1 MISSTVPKSELILT
15 NQEIQRLKKGFEF
28 LVETVVPNKSQY
40 AKDVFADIIK
50 STISAISTSD
60 SSNISNDTLSQKD
73 DSTNKSNSIVLDIPI
88 LTESTRNE
96 SNQVTSPLSLI
107 LNHTFP
113 SSVVELVDKLSK
125 ISINPFDLSANSSP
139 TNINSTTSNVS
150 STPDVTPSPKASIP
164 PPSKELC
171 QHLIHEYFTQF
182 NVTIPIL
189 DRRKFIDHWRNEN
202 TKHSQL
208 LVTAT
213 LALAAARYSD
223 DPSIQKTPD
232 KPGGVFF
239 DSAKKLLDTLYDT
252 PRLETVQALLLLT
265 HAENTVSR
273 LDSTY
278 MFLGMAVQ
286 MAHALHLE
294 RSDSNNLL
302 PEEDEERRRVFYCIY
317 CCDRWLSFIFG
328 KPYAI
333 DDINVNVPLPTLPSF
348 ERPARNFFIAFVK
361 LSRILGQIWRF
372 GYSSQPKAAESTWVD
387 HAMDQKSMLRQIRAA
402 LAKWLKELPDELQ
415 YQYLPNT
422 DLRTY
427 NNPKIEANQG
437 PIKTCLTAATTIT
450 DIAKT
455 TRHFDK
461 KALCNFQYPVYGIL
475 QSAMMEM
482 VIMNGSADHAQDAKK
497 ALNDTIEELRGAAEN
512 ANIGFLKEMLKELE
526 GIMMITNGS
535 SGGNHLSIPLPL
547 VIQML
552 EQNNNNNLQN
562 TQKPSSIT
570 SVNNGSNDNNTTSNT
585 STTSKYSDDNF
596 GNTIK
601 NSTSGD
607 GLGIIS
613 DTETNSPTTVANT
626 INKNSNTPHL
636 QQQSNVQLPRSQ
648 LQNQQIHQQFMMAST
663 FSASPTSSPGAVVTS
678 LHQQFNHLSSFDASN
693 QNDNNHHQI
702 SPQSGNQWEP
712 FYMDDILFDN
722 VNPTNSGVSASHNQV
737 MEELSSIY
745 PGFNNYSDSN
755 DGSVG
760 PR

>member
-1 MISSTVPKSELILT
+1 
-15 NQEIQRLKKGFEF
+15 
-28 LVETVVPNKSQY
+28 
-40 AKDVFADIIK
+40 
-50 STISAISTSD
+50 
-60 SSNISNDTLSQKD
+60 
-73 DSTNKSNSIVLDIPI
+73 
-88 LTESTRNE
+88 
-96 SNQVTSPLSLI
+96 
-107 LNHTFP
+107 
-113 SSVVELVDKLSK
+113 
-125 ISINPFDLSANSSP
+125 
-139 TNINSTTSNVS
+139 
-150 STPDVTPSPKASIP
+150 
-164 PPSKELC
+164 
-171 QHLIHEYFTQF
+171 
-182 NVTIPIL
+182 
-189 DRRKFIDHWRNEN
+189 
-202 TKHSQL
+202 
-208 LVTAT
+208 
-213 LALAAARYSD
+213 
-223 DPSIQKTPD
+223 
-232 KPGGVFF
+232 
-239 DSAKKLLDTLYDT
+239 
-252 PRLETVQALLLLT
+252 
-265 HAENTVSR
+265 
-273 LDSTY
+273 
-278 MFLGMAVQ
+278 
-286 MAHALHLE
+286 
-294 RSDSNNLL
+294 
-302 PEEDEERRRVFYCIY
+302 
-317 CCDRWLSFIFG
+317 
-328 KPYAI
+328 
-333 DDINVNVPLPTLPSF
+333 
-348 ERPARNFFIAFVK
+348 
-361 LSRILGQIWRF
+361 
-372 GYSSQPKAAESTWVD
+372 
-387 HAMDQKSMLRQIRAA
+387 
-402 LAKWLKELPDELQ
+402 
-415 YQYLPNT
+415 
-422 DLRTY
+422 
-427 NNPKIEANQG
+427 
-437 PIKTCLTAATTIT
+437 
-450 DIAKT
+450 
-455 TRHFDK
+455 
-461 KALCNFQYPVYGIL
+461 
-475 QSAMMEM
+475 MEM